1 MDKPIYTSNE
11 IDIPGHSGQNSYE
24 LNVRSV
30 MVFREIG
37 QGLKSMTIFTINMA
51 EPINT
56 KAYNAINDCLLEASL
71 MAAK

>member
-1 MDKPIYTSNE
+1 
-11 IDIPGHSGQNSYE
+11 
-24 LNVRSV
+24 